1 MLDSHRVGGSD
12 DEVNTGTPSTRIVA
26 RRAGR
31 RAIIAPDVRQGFA
44 GAVRVSGGSRCPN
57 GASACRGAAW
67 TVRLHCLLRLCD
79 LRMADVSDCGA
90 WSPSPPEIVAADV
103 VSRSTTA
110 EPCIVLLRY
119 YSASGTSTCSA
130 SHQRSAARTP
140 STGYTRT
147 VAVTVV
153 GISGYSLSNLGRS
166 SSPSWGF
173 ARNDIVAYVMDGF
186 PAEPIATP
194 AVSWCRAIY
203 PSAPAWSLRTSRCC
217 IRWRWW

>member
-1 MLDSHRVGGSD
+1 MAHGAGEGIVRRPSLDAHMLDSHRVGGSD

-140 STGYTRT
+140 SIHGIHPNGCGNGRWYLGVFAIEPRS
-147 VAVTVV
+147 VV
-153 GISGYSLSNLGRS
+153 
-166 SSPSWGF
+166 F
-173 ARNDIVAYVMDGF
+173 AIMGVR
-186 PAEPIATP
+186 P
-194 AVSWCRAIY
+194 
-203 PSAPAWSLRTSRCC
+203 
-217 IRWRWW
+217 